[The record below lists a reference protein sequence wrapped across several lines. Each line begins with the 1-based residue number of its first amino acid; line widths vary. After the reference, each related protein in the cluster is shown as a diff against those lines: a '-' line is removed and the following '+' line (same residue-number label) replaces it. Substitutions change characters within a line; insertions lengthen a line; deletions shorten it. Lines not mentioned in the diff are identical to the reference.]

1 MKGDY
6 NFSTSLMKTDLRKTN
21 AEEEEKKPEQIR
33 DFFFIIKCVY
43 TYFIFL
49 REIARFNCYITSF

>member
-1 MKGDY
+1 
-6 NFSTSLMKTDLRKTN
+6 MKTDLKKTN

-33 DFFFIIKCVY
+33 DFFYNKVCVHI
-43 TYFIFL
+43 FHFL